1 MKYNLTE
8 LNDIIRS
15 RRSIK
20 PEQFSGVAVP
30 DDLVEQ
36 LLENARWAPTH
47 GLTQPWFFKVFRGEG
62 LKKLAEWQAATYR
75 QITGEEKFNPKK
87 YEKLRSRPVLASVVL
102 AVCLKRQDT
111 EKIPEV
117 EEVAAV
123 ACAVQNIFL
132 TATAMNLAAYWGSGG
147 LTYSLEMKDY
157 LGLGSK
163 DQCLGFFYLGMP
175 DRDVPDSERNP
186 VSSFTEFIND

>member
-8 LNDIIRS
+8 LNAVIRN

-20 PEQFSGVAVP
+20 PEFFSGEDIP
-30 DDLVEQ
+30 DGSLEQ

-47 GLTQPWFFKVFRGEG
+47 GLTQPWSFKIFQKEG
-62 LKKLAEWQAATYR
+62 LKRLADWQAATYR
-75 QITGEEKFNPKK
+75 QVTGEEKFNSKK
-87 YEKLRSRPVLASVVL
+87 YEKLSSRPVLSSVVI
-102 AVCLKRQDT
+102 AVCMKRQET

-117 EEVAAV
+117 EELASV
-123 ACAVQNIFL
+123 ACAVQNMFL
-132 TATAMNLAAYWGSGG
+132 TATGMGLAAYWGSGG
-147 LTYSLEMKDY
+147 LTYTSEMRDY

-175 DRDVPDSERNP
+175 GRNVADSEREP
-186 VSSFTEFIND
+186 VSAFTKFILD